1 MADDGELDAFAA
13 LLRRG
18 RDVPEMVT
26 RMAERLERV
35 LPDHVETTRRG
46 LRRQVRGVVIRF
58 SPQQLR
64 VELRGHRAHAW
75 VDHVVRGICVRSDEV
90 GFDDWL
96 DRVAQAL
103 ADEAR
108 RSTEIRLALEDALR

>member
-1 MADDGELDAFAA
+1 MVDDGEFDAFAV

-18 RDVPEMVT
+18 RDIPEMVT
-26 RMAERLERV
+26 GLAERLERV

-46 LRRQVRGVVIRF
+46 LHRRVRSVVIRF
-58 SPQQLR
+58 GPQQLR
-64 VELRGHRAHAW
+64 VELHGHRPQAW
-75 VDHVVRGICVRSDEV
+75 VDHIVRGICVRSDEV

-96 DRVAQAL
+96 DRVARAL
-103 ADEAR
+103 ADEAT